1 MLGFVSNLAR
11 AFEYAG
17 DAAQLKAIVRSLGDN
32 IDKLLSLV
40 TTSRIVV
47 LKYVRYSFAG
57 SSLDITSPF
66 ASQYPALGRALK
78 PNDKKELDR
87 LQEELDKMKSDVS
100 DGIGLHVARAVDE
113 IGANVEDIG
122 ANLEDMGKFEE
133 ARRNLEDLLAS
144 ESIHVPA
151 VLHFF

>member
-1 MLGFVSNLAR
+1 M
-11 AFEYAG
+11 
-17 DAAQLKAIVRSLGDN
+17 
-32 IDKLLSLV
+32 
-40 TTSRIVV
+40 
-47 LKYVRYSFAG
+47 
-57 SSLDITSPF
+57 
-66 ASQYPALGRALK
+66 K
-78 PNDKKELDR
+78 PNDKKEIDR
-87 LQEELDKMKSDVS
+87 LQEELNKLKSDVS
-100 DGIGLHVARAVDE
+100 DGISLHVARAVDE